1 MCEISNCPPPPNWWP
16 THTVWHNA
24 APCWHIVVLHFSG
37 ISLKALLCVLLLL
50 CVFIFRPAIW
60 FRTFWFIESVLSTSW
75 VLVSTP
81 CFFLFAG
88 HDKAGKT
95 KRGYLFTGQMCFI
108 LFAISPSFFP
118 FLLSFLFLI
127 FFFFW
132 TSSRLF
138 WMGGCDLVGD
148 TWQLP
153 KWLPFYKTAR
163 LRLFAKR
170 CSHFN
175 SGKIREKTN
184 S

>member
-1 MCEISNCPPPPNWWP
+1 MVYNLADFIPVFPFAYL
-16 THTVWHNA
+16 VF
-24 APCWHIVVLHFSG
+24 IL
-37 ISLKALLCVLLLL
+37 IQLLSYKTLSPVKLVSSL
-50 CVFIFRPAIW
+50 CVFTFRPAIW
-60 FRTFWFIESVLSTSW
+60 IRTFWFIESVLSTSW

-132 TSSRLF
+132 TSSRLS

-175 SGKIREKTN
+175 FNLYIILIKMQG
-184 S
+184 